1 MIKEQRNL
9 IFTNDDIRDAV
20 IQFNREKKNFLPA
33 GELAAI
39 ELGQGERPSLV
50 IRVQVTDRI
59 FENTIELT
67 SEQLAGV
74 LIHFCIRHQIPIP
87 KKARKEIRRLDDG
100 VILRIV
106 IDRTEEARPPAS
118 VIPHQAG
125 AA

>member
-9 IFTNDDIRDAV
+9 IFTNEDIRDAV

-33 GELAAI
+33 GELASI
-39 ELGQGERPSLV
+39 ELGAGERPSLV

-59 FENTIELT
+59 FQNTIELT

-74 LIHFCIRHQIPIP
+74 LIHFCIRNRIPIP

-106 IDRTEEARPPAS
+106 IDKVDEAVPS
-118 VIPHQAG
+118 SNIIPHQAG